1 MPCGRAGS
9 LPPPRPLPSPRSCG
23 APPWPSQLAYQE
35 ARGPEQPGGR
45 ARPSAF
51 STRSACRLARPSPAS
66 PPPSLAPVRPPR
78 PARAVAGVSQL
89 PQGQRQPSG
98 CPAPAPSAP
107 PHLLPFRHLP
117 SAPLPVLA
125 SREPA
130 SPSSGPFKPCRLAE
144 ACATPPTT
152 PKASPVS
159 VGCPLKRCCLCSRWL
174 ARKWLGGCTWLSAL
188 VVRPLCRARLENWR
202 LHRAAGVSSRAA
214 AALALR
220 RPCWVSVQG
229 LEAGKQVS
237 SAPRGC
243 SPGLSGVG
251 CPPPCPSIKQGSRR
265 LPRAWLAGPC
275 TAPEAAPPPSG
286 PRLKQQPQRGL
297 WPLWFSV
304 PPCLCSI
311 CSSPCPPASLFPGT
325 ALLLLSWLRPP
336 PTGCA
341 VVPLVPDW
349 SSGST
354 GSRRHPA
361 RKPPVHAQG
370 PGTALLALPAC
381 PACLSAAPVGCL

>member
-1 MPCGRAGS
+1 MPCGRARV
-9 LPPPRPLPSPRSCG
+9 LPPPRPLPSLRSCR
-23 APPWPSQLAYQE
+23 APAVAVP
-35 ARGPEQPGGR
+35 ARLPR
-45 ARPSAF
+45 R
-51 STRSACRLARPSPAS
+51 
-66 PPPSLAPVRPPR
+66 PR
-78 PARAVAGVSQL
+78 PRAA
-89 PQGQRQPSG
+89 
-98 CPAPAPSAP
+98 
-107 PHLLPFRHLP
+107 
-117 SAPLPVLA
+117 
-125 SREPA
+125 
-130 SPSSGPFKPCRLAE
+130 RLAE

-174 ARKWLGGCTWLSAL
+174 ARKWLGGCTWVSAL
-188 VVRPLCRARLENWR
+188 LVRPLCRARLENWR

-251 CPPPCPSIKQGSRR
+251 CPPVCPSIKQGSRR
-265 LPRAWLAGPC
+265 LPRGLAGPC

-349 SSGST
+349 SPGST
-354 GSRRHPA
+354 GPRRHPA